1 MRKTFDKQMTELH
14 EKIVDMCSFVESSLK
29 DCENALVNK
38 DKDLAS
44 EIYKRDPLVDDME
57 RDIEDLVSKIIIR
70 QQPVATDLRKL
81 TAALKIITDLE
92 RIGDQT
98 QDISALILK
107 MEDKPYKIQLVV
119 LSKMFRE
126 VTDMLK
132 ISIDSFVVGDLDLAM
147 KIKQRDDL
155 IDECFLKVR
164 NNCVNAIKED
174 SIYADQ
180 FVDLIQAGKYLERI
194 GDHAANIAEWVVF
207 VETGKHRDLN

>member
-44 EIYKRDPLVDDME
+44 EIYKKDPLVDDME
-57 RDIEDLVSKIIIR
+57 KDIEDLVSRIIIR

-107 MEDKPYKIQLVV
+107 MEDKPYKIQLIV
-119 LSKMFRE
+119 LSTMFKE

-132 ISIDSFVVGDLDLAM
+132 IAIDSYVVGDLDLAM

-174 SIYADQ
+174 ATYADQ
-180 FVDLIQAGKYLERI
+180 FVDLIQVGKYLERI
-194 GDHAANIAEWVVF
+194 GDHAANIAEWVVY

>member
-1 MRKTFDKQMTELH
+1 MRKTFDKQMIELH

-44 EIYKRDPLVDDME
+44 EIYKKDPLVDDME

-107 MEDKPYKIQLVV
+107 MEDKPYKIQLVI

-132 ISIDSFVVGDLDLAM
+132 IAIDSYVVGDLDLAM

-174 SIYADQ
+174 STYADQ
-180 FVDLIQAGKYLERI
+180 FVDLIQVGKYLERI

>member
-29 DCENALVNK
+29 DCENALVKK